1 MKSYQEDTLVQQ
13 RKWWILIAVAMFT
26 FMSTLDGSIVNIAL
40 PTISANMSVPMNQ
53 AEWVV
58 SVYLMVVCACL
69 LLFGKIGDSWG
80 KIKVFRLGMLI
91 FTIGSL
97 LCGFNHSLAFLLFA
111 RVVQAIGASMTMA
124 TNTGIITEV
133 FPISERGRALGMI
146 GAFVSLGSIAGPGL
160 GGIILSHFSWPY
172 IFWINVSVGILTMIA
187 GEKILPKDITMSRN
201 SIDKSGFGLF
211 SVAILTFFGGI
222 FIGQEQGFLTWLP
235 LVLMFVA
242 IIAFIAFIQVE
253 KRVAMPLITFSIF
266 RNKIFTLSL
275 FTALLIFSAN
285 FFVNV
290 VIPFYLQNARGLTP
304 SVAGMLMMVF
314 PLMMVIGSPISGY
327 LTDQVGPEILVLIG
341 LALLSITQLMYMF
354 MNQHT
359 PIWYY
364 VVATAIMGL
373 GNSLFQ
379 SPNNTMV
386 MSSVT
391 KENLG
396 VAGSLNSFARNLGM
410 VLGIAMST
418 TILYS
423 AMSSAYGQHVTTY
436 INGRPDIFNYGM
448 KVTFFGAF
456 LLCAV
461 ALLMTMWRIKK
472 QGGFQKH
479 SL

>member
-1 MKSYQEDTLVQQ
+1 MNSYQENPIVQQ
-13 RKWWILIAVAMFT
+13 RKWWILIAVSMFT

-40 PTISANMSVPMNQ
+40 PTISADMGVPMNQ

-58 SVYLMVVCACL
+58 SVYLMIVCACL
-69 LLFGKIGDSWG
+69 LLFGKVGDSWG

-91 FTIGSL
+91 FIIGSL

-133 FPISERGRALGMI
+133 FPMSERGRALGMI

-160 GGIILSHFSWPY
+160 GGVILAHFSWPF
-172 IFWINVSVGILTMIA
+172 IFWINVPVGILTMIA
-187 GEKILPKDITMSRN
+187 GEKVLPKDITMSHD
-201 SIDKSGFGLF
+201 SIDKTGFVLF
-211 SVAILTFFGGI
+211 SIAIISFFGGI
-222 FIGQEQGFLTWLP
+222 FLGQERGFLKWLP
-235 LVLMFVA
+235 LLLVGIALV
-242 IIAFIAFIQVE
+242 AFIVFLRVE
-253 KRVAMPLITFSIF
+253 ARVSKPLITFGIF
-266 RNKIFTLSL
+266 RNKIFTMSL
-275 FTALLIFSAN
+275 ITALLIFSAN

-290 VIPFYLQNARGLTP
+290 VIPFYLQSARGLTP

-314 PLMMVIGSPISGY
+314 PLMMVIGSPLSGY
-327 LTDQVGPEILVLIG
+327 LTDRVGPEILVLAG

-410 VLGIAMST
+410 VLGISLAT
-418 TILYS
+418 TILYA
-423 AMSSAYGQHVTTY
+423 AMSQAYGKHVTTY
-436 INGRPDIFNYGM
+436 IAGRADIFAYGM
-448 KVTFFGAF
+448 KITFFGAF
-456 LLCAV
+456 LLCIT
-461 ALLMTMWRIKK
+461 ALFLTVWRIYK
-472 QGGFQKH
+472 QGGRKKT
-479 SL
+479 L

>member
-1 MKSYQEDTLVQQ
+1 
-13 RKWWILIAVAMFT
+13 
-26 FMSTLDGSIVNIAL
+26 
-40 PTISANMSVPMNQ
+40 
-53 AEWVV
+53 
-58 SVYLMVVCACL
+58 
-69 LLFGKIGDSWG
+69 
-80 KIKVFRLGMLI
+80 
-91 FTIGSL
+91 
-97 LCGFNHSLAFLLFA
+97 
-111 RVVQAIGASMTMA
+111 
-124 TNTGIITEV
+124 
-133 FPISERGRALGMI
+133 
-146 GAFVSLGSIAGPGL
+146 
-160 GGIILSHFSWPY
+160 
-172 IFWINVSVGILTMIA
+172 
-187 GEKILPKDITMSRN
+187 
-201 SIDKSGFGLF
+201 
-211 SVAILTFFGGI
+211 
-222 FIGQEQGFLTWLP
+222 
-235 LVLMFVA
+235 MFVA

>member
-13 RKWWILIAVAMFT
+13 RKWWILIACCDVHVYVYIRRQHREYCVADDIGKYVRT
-26 FMSTLDGSIVNIAL
+26 HD
-40 PTISANMSVPMNQ
+40 Q

-172 IFWINVSVGILTMIA
+172 TFLDQCSCRNSDYDCR
-187 GEKILPKDITMSRN
+187 EKILPKDITMSRN

-235 LVLMFVA
+235 LVLIFVA

-285 FFVNV
+285 FF
-290 VIPFYLQNARGLTP
+290 
-304 SVAGMLMMVF
+304 
-314 PLMMVIGSPISGY
+314 
-327 LTDQVGPEILVLIG
+327 
-341 LALLSITQLMYMF
+341 
-354 MNQHT
+354 
-359 PIWYY
+359 
-364 VVATAIMGL
+364 
-373 GNSLFQ
+373 
-379 SPNNTMV
+379 
-386 MSSVT
+386 
-391 KENLG
+391 
-396 VAGSLNSFARNLGM
+396 
-410 VLGIAMST
+410 
-418 TILYS
+418 
-423 AMSSAYGQHVTTY
+423 
-436 INGRPDIFNYGM
+436 
-448 KVTFFGAF
+448 
-456 LLCAV
+456 C
-461 ALLMTMWRIKK
+461 
-472 QGGFQKH
+472 
-479 SL
+479 